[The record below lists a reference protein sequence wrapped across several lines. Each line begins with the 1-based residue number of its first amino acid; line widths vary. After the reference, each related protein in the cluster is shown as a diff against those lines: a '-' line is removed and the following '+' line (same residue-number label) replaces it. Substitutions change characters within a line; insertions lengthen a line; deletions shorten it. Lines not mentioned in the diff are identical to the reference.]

1 MNIQTK
7 IVVLCLS
14 WINCLSGNCAFNP
27 INNTVLEAF
36 KKSSIELKGNYPK
49 TEFSQPNFLE
59 GSWIDYKQYYVY
71 FTQKEIKK
79 TTTLFNW
86 KSTKCS
92 FINQILTQNSVPK
105 QFSVLPILLSG
116 GNSSYKNKNGGVGI
130 WGLNYPSAKRYGLQ
144 LNQFVDERCL
154 DSLSTIA
161 AAKHLNH
168 LLSIYNQNIDYT
180 FLAYI
185 SSPSLVNKAIKRA
198 NHKSLDSVLL
208 KMGGNY
214 MDWLKA
220 FHALAKINN
229 QFIIT
234 HKKETHTVLA
244 GLVLEKPLLFEAIN
258 HSIDFNTNRFQEL
271 NPQIR
276 KNKIPEN
283 YTIFLDS
290 VEHQNLLDNLDSIY
304 FFQDSVLL
312 NPFFNEAFEFTKM
325 LVYKVR
331 SGDYLGKIAELYEVT
346 VGEIQSWNEL
356 NSTRI
361 NVGQELIIYTPDSDT
376 TKYFV
381 YKVKE
386 GDSLGSIA
394 KKFPGVTVDSLKQ
407 LNPNQPIKPGQL
419 LKLKK
424 K

>member
-1 MNIQTK
+1 M
-7 IVVLCLS
+7 
-14 WINCLSGNCAFNP
+14 
-27 INNTVLEAF
+27 
-36 KKSSIELKGNYPK
+36 
-49 TEFSQPNFLE
+49 
-59 GSWIDYKQYYVY
+59 
-71 FTQKEIKK
+71 
-79 TTTLFNW
+79 
-86 KSTKCS
+86 
-92 FINQILTQNSVPK
+92 
-105 QFSVLPILLSG
+105 
-116 GNSSYKNKNGGVGI
+116 
-130 WGLNYPSAKRYGLQ
+130 
-144 LNQFVDERCL
+144 
-154 DSLSTIA
+154 
-161 AAKHLNH
+161 
-168 LLSIYNQNIDYT
+168 
-180 FLAYI
+180 
-185 SSPSLVNKAIKRA
+185 
-198 NHKSLDSVLL
+198 
-208 KMGGNY
+208 
-214 MDWLKA
+214 
-220 FHALAKINN
+220 
-229 QFIIT
+229 
-234 HKKETHTVLA
+234 
-244 GLVLEKPLLFEAIN
+244 EKPLLFEAIN
-258 HSIDFNTNRFQEL
+258 HSIDFKTNRFQEL

-325 LVYKVR
+325 LVYKVQ

-361 NVGQELIIYTPDSDT
+361 NIGQELIIYTPDSDT